1 MTTLTSVAAVAA
13 AQTLA
18 NMTKSSQMYSTTASQ
33 QSDSNKTT
41 VQNDTPSEDTNIN
54 VMNGS
59 SLSTISSLS
68 PKHSQLFSTLT
79 SNVKVL
85 SEQKSDDGE
94 LKDGTITKKNS
105 SANVALPATNNTES
119 KNGEKLSK
127 SDKKNKDQGQNIEK
141 HNVVSTGKFFHS
153 LKLTCILYHK
163 NHRII
168 ICYDCLFKILYVHV
182 SELDRCTSPVDKNM
196 DIESSA
202 PTALN
207 TLSGTKDNKEP
218 LDSVDQNDSISGTSI
233 LSLNNNNT
241 ISTSKHLASV
251 SSLHPSVTSS
261 LTMEEAKQLMLSQYI
276 PWVNSTYGDTA
287 KTKTITKKK
296 YSRIIAL
303 LRFNAEQKE
312 SKNNNSPT
320 LNSTTDTNTSSSL
333 ALVGTNGGSELAKF
347 KLWVKS
353 KGFHLG
359 PPEGHPDFGTPDTEK
374 TLYLPTGTDKVS
386 DFYLLASF

>member
-1 MTTLTSVAAVAA
+1 
-13 AQTLA
+13 
-18 NMTKSSQMYSTTASQ
+18 
-33 QSDSNKTT
+33 
-41 VQNDTPSEDTNIN
+41 
-54 VMNGS
+54 
-59 SLSTISSLS
+59 
-68 PKHSQLFSTLT
+68 
-79 SNVKVL
+79 
-85 SEQKSDDGE
+85 
-94 LKDGTITKKNS
+94 
-105 SANVALPATNNTES
+105 
-119 KNGEKLSK
+119 
-127 SDKKNKDQGQNIEK
+127 
-141 HNVVSTGKFFHS
+141 
-153 LKLTCILYHK
+153 
-163 NHRII
+163 
-168 ICYDCLFKILYVHV
+168 
-182 SELDRCTSPVDKNM
+182 M

-218 LDSVDQNDSISGTSI
+218 LNSVDQNDSISGTSI

-251 SSLHPSVTSS
+251 SALHPSVTSS